1 MAMAF
6 VGSMRAGLAYV
17 NVLANMMV
25 SSILGSATAQVA
37 IMSQIMV
44 PEMERKGY
52 DKTFAA
58 GLTAYGGMLGPII
71 PPSVM
76 FVVYSTL
83 AQVSVG
89 DMLIAG
95 IEPEAKSGW
104 YQGEYSIS
112 ESRKGAMRM
121 EGSKAFVSRPA
132 MFERFG
138 QMITQEE
145 FTIDLNDGAFVQTL
159 TFRDG
164 TRRHMI
170 KGVCAKYSKAPF
182 Q

>member
-1 MAMAF
+1 
-6 VGSMRAGLAYV
+6 
-17 NVLANMMV
+17 
-25 SSILGSATAQVA
+25 
-37 IMSQIMV
+37 
-44 PEMERKGY
+44 
-52 DKTFAA
+52 
-58 GLTAYGGMLGPII
+58 
-71 PPSVM
+71 
-76 FVVYSTL
+76 VYN
-83 AQVSVG
+83 

-170 KGVCAKYSKAPF
+170 KGVCAKYIKAPF